1 MTNNWLKNNRYQIN
15 LLVPRDW
22 KETLEQ
28 KAREK
33 AFEEYRN
40 VSIIALI
47 RELIVKE
54 YGLKIPE

>member
-1 MTNNWLKNNRYQIN
+1 MTNHWLKDNRYQIN

-33 AFEEYRN
+33 AFEEHKN

-47 RELIVKE
+47 RELIAKE

>member
-1 MTNNWLKNNRYQIN
+1 MMNNWLKNNCYQIN
-15 LLVPRDW
+15 LLAPRDW

-33 AFEEYRN
+33 AFEEHKN

-47 RELIVKE
+47 RELIAKE
-54 YGLKIPE
+54 YGLKISE